1 MGHRPRRPWRLVT
14 PVLSMDSM
22 RLLWGW
28 EPVIPSAPKKP
39 EEKAAPKVSADA
51 YNKVSAAT
59 RKRRQTKG

>member
-1 MGHRPRRPWRLVT
+1 MT